1 SRFGSRGSECHR
13 RAGQAWGISRHL
25 PLSARR
31 MTTRIRPEAW
41 ESITNHDDVNIT
53 MLSLLPIFVV
63 LFLWL
68 LSAVHSTVV
77 AIDGVEDVGP
87 EAVRIWIPVVNLLL
101 VLFFVGS
108 VSLRVGGP
116 IKLLEQ
122 LAPPHQVVAMRRTPR
137 VYSQLLRG
145 ISCRPSKT
153 VAQPTQEV
161 CAAES
166 PWPRAERAVPAL
178 NVLIMI
184 TGTHGD
190 VAPFVALAHALRQ
203 RYGHRIRFAT
213 HLAHREHVLR
223 AGLDFYPLAGDPR
236 VLSQWMVQS
245 EGRLLPDIHAPL
257 TKLREEVSEMIP
269 AKLAMI
275 NDIMESTWPACVGE
289 LPEEV
294 AAQRPRF
301 VPHAII
307 SNPVTYGHIHCA
319 SALNIPLHMAFPQP
333 WTPTAE
339 YPHPFVMGTSMPNRI
354 TFGAFDKLTMM
365 GLNVNTWRTETLGLP
380 PILAGD
386 RGAHVLNDLRVPF
399 SYMWS
404 PALSAKP
411 LDWGDHVDVL
421 GSFVHDAAAAS
432 EYEPAAELAAFLER
446 GAAPVFVGFGS
457 MVIDDPDGLF
467 EMLVQAA
474 ASASVRMIV
483 QSSWSRLGGCA
494 RDPGEV
500 HLVGACPHSWLLPRC
515 SAVVHHGGAGT
526 VAAGLRFGLPTFVV
540 PFCSRE
546 GTRTSGATPCC
557 ARGRGR
563 RRAPT
568 GSSART
574 ASWRPSRGCAP
585 QRSAGARPR
594 SQRPCRARTASVPC
608 ATPSPGEPAPL
619 RHGLLGVALR
629 QVGAARGGR
638 GEVAPGGG
646 PEAFTGGAR
655 RAAGVRPKD
664 RPLLRLRVHPLG
676 HARARFFVFDCH
688 DLFTLLSHVAQG
700 LLRILSAPLLPC
712 LEVAHFVRGLREKGG
727 RDGPLNVAGSVVLV
741 FCFGCMTMPSL
752 VLRRSLE
759 FVVQLYLGAAE
770 HLLRQSGLWRRRLVH
785 VRARHQC
792 VRPAVSASTVPRE
805 RRGDLIR
812 AAAIAEH
819 VLGVVALVQ
828 HCGWGRL
835 RPSLSRRE
843 LFCALRILSRCPSPE
858 QYSNCCVRAA
868 RRLRARWVYVR
879 ILCARAGPDEAVL
892 LKGWC
897 VGESISTLDF
907 CLRCGASICSAEGND
922 VADVSSFV
930 GGASV

>member
-676 HARARFFVFDCH
+676 HARARVR
-688 DLFTLLSHVAQG
+688 LS
-700 LLRILSAPLLPC
+700 
-712 LEVAHFVRGLREKGG
+712 
-727 RDGPLNVAGSVVLV
+727 
-741 FCFGCMTMPSL
+741 
-752 VLRRSLE
+752 
-759 FVVQLYLGAAE
+759 
-770 HLLRQSGLWRRRLVH
+770 RRRKQ
-785 VRARHQC
+785 RHNT
-792 VRPAVSASTVPRE
+792 RTFGSPR
-805 RRGDLIR
+805 
-812 AAAIAEH
+812 
-819 VLGVVALVQ
+819 
-828 HCGWGRL
+828 GRL
-835 RPSLSRRE
+835 RAALGPHSWRAERAMGQRQRRCQGGPAPIQERRPDFGKFLFAVGALVVNDCAREASDPGEFHIRGGRRRYPRASLGWCSTGSQALDSLSKGSFSFLSSTVTTCSLCCRTWRRASSA
-843 LFCALRILSRCPSPE
+843 FSRRRSC
-858 QYSNCCVRAA
+858 RASRWRTSFAACA
-868 RRLRARWVYVR
+868 RRAGATALSTWRAPSCW
-879 ILCARAGPDEAVL
+879 
-892 LKGWC
+892 
-897 VGESISTLDF
+897 
-907 CLRCGASICSAEGND
+907 CSA
-922 VADVSSFV
+922 S
-930 GGASV
+930 GA